1 MRVSFFKVF
10 TVLAIATILVR
21 LFFVQVLEHDM
32 WVEKAYGKQVKT
44 FDLPAR
50 RGEIYARDGGE
61 IVPLVMNREVWTV
74 ILDPK
79 MVKDEKGVEEV
90 LLRVAPERIVAKFE
104 DAWADKERRYFV
116 IARGVAREEIEEI
129 KAAKLSG
136 VGQVKTTARVYPEGE
151 LASRLLGFVNMDGK
165 GQYGVEG
172 AMNGRLSGV
181 NGLLRTVTDINM
193 IPITIGSENIK
204 EPVRDG
210 ENVVLTVDK
219 GVQWGAEKIIAEARV
234 ENGAD
239 YVGAVVLN
247 SKNGEVVA
255 MAGVPNYSPEE
266 YFRVADG
273 RRFNNPV
280 VDGPYEPASVIKSLT
295 FATGL
300 DVNAITPET
309 TYVNTGSTTVD
320 DRVIKNMLQEVFGEI
335 SMQTAINNSF
345 NTGSV
350 EVLRRLDGGQITKR
364 GRTVLYD
371 YLTEHFGLGSKTG
384 IELYE
389 VTGTVISPE
398 KTEGNAVRYA
408 NMTFGQG
415 MTATMMQVASGFTSV
430 VNGGEYFKPTVVAG
444 TMEGGRFVPVD
455 DERVA
460 ARRTISSETS
470 ATMRKML
477 EGTREGRKRN
487 GSDPVGYAI
496 GGKSGT
502 AEVAGAD
509 GRYKTDEAIASYV
522 GFVGG
527 EDSEYV
533 VMVRIEGAGKRYQG
547 AYQAEPIFTKIMQ
560 FLVGYLGMKPLSG
573 Q

>member
-10 TVLAIATILVR
+10 TVLSIATILVR

-44 FDLPAR
+44 FNLPAR
-50 RGEIYARDGGE
+50 RGEIYAFDQGE
-61 IVPLVMNREVWTV
+61 VVPMVMNREVWTV
-74 ILDPK
+74 MLDPK
-79 MVKDEKGVEEV
+79 MVKDEKKVEDV
-90 LLRVAPERIVAKFE
+90 LSRVVSERIVGKFE

-116 IARGVAREEIEEI
+116 IARGVSRDEMEEI

-181 NGLLRTVTDINM
+181 DGILRTVTDINM

-204 EPVRDG
+204 EPAQDG

-219 GVQWGAEKIIAEARV
+219 GVQWGVEKVIAEAK
-234 ENGAD
+234 EKNAAD

-247 SKNGEVVA
+247 AKNGEVA
-255 MAGVPNYSPEE
+255 AIAGVPNYNPEE

-273 RRFNNPV
+273 RTFNNPV
-280 VDGPYEPASVIKSLT
+280 VDAPYEPASVIKSLT

-300 DVNAITPET
+300 DINAITPET

-320 DRVIKNMLQEVFGEI
+320 DRVIKNMLQDVFGEI
-335 SMQTAINNSF
+335 SMQTALNNSF

-350 EVLRRLDGGQITKR
+350 EVLRRLDGGKITKR
-364 GRTVLYD
+364 GRMILYD
-371 YLTEHFGLGSKTG
+371 YFTEHFGLGDKTG

-389 VTGTVISPE
+389 AVGTIISPE

-415 MTATMMQVASGFTSV
+415 MTATMMQVASGFASV
-430 VNGGEYFKPTVVAG
+430 VNGGEYFKPTIVAG
-444 TMEGGRFVPVD
+444 TMEGGKFVPVD
-455 DERVA
+455 DRRA
-460 ARRTISSETS
+460 ALRRTISSETS

-477 EGTREGRKRN
+477 EGTREGRKKS
-487 GSDPVGYAI
+487 GVDPAGYAI

-509 GRYKTDEAIASYV
+509 GRYKTDETIASYV

-527 EDSEYV
+527 EEPEYV

-547 AYQAEPIFTKIMQ
+547 AYQAEPIFTEIVR
-560 FLVGYLGMKPLSG
+560 FLVGYLGLKPAG
-573 Q
+573 A